1 MTFRLR
7 MSSLALSGL
16 VAVGASL
23 AVASPASAADPTCKV
38 PKDMAK
44 LIPADAQFAADL
56 DVDRL
61 TKTQLW
67 KDTVGELSKD
77 KDFQQVVGVLG
88 TCGIKVAD
96 VRHATVGFSEN
107 NGDQVVFGLE
117 APGIGSSS
125 TTSCLA
131 TQIGLI
137 DGNKPKFKAVGC
149 ATEISFDGDD
159 ARAYALD
166 KDHVVLVSDKWSK
179 AMMGQVKGGSTKGV
193 AKDMGKQSSSSHM
206 RFAIEVTPEMRSM
219 MGSSASSL
227 KRLAGSMSFGKKI
240 TASLSGEMGSTAEAM
255 QLSLELQGYLAIAK
269 MAADSAGIPPKMLD
283 DIHISNSGSTV
294 TATMSVDYKEL
305 KEAAKSAGI

>member
-1 MTFRLR
+1 MTLRLR
-7 MSSLALSGL
+7 MSSIALSGL

-23 AVASPASAADPTCKV
+23 AIAAPAAAADPSCKV
-38 PKDMAK
+38 PTDMSK

-77 KDFQQVVGVLG
+77 KDFQQMVGVLG
-88 TCGIKVAD
+88 SCGIKVGD

-117 APGIGSSS
+117 APGIGSGS

-137 DGNKPKFKAVGC
+137 DGHKPKFKSVGC

-166 KDHVVLVSDKWSK
+166 KDHVVLVSEKWSRS
-179 AMMGQVKGGSTKGV
+179 MMGQVKAGKARGV
-193 AKDMGKQSSSSHM
+193 AKDMGKQSSKSHM
-206 RFAIEVTPEMRSM
+206 RFAIEVTPEMRSA
-219 MGSSASSL
+219 MGSSADSL
-227 KRLAGSMSFGKKI
+227 KRLSGSLSFGKKI
-240 TASLSGEMGSTAEAM
+240 TASLSGEMGSSAEAM

-283 DIHISNSGSTV
+283 DVHISSSGSMV
-294 TATMSVDYKEL
+294 TATVAVDYQEL
-305 KEAAKSAGI
+305 KAAAKSAGI